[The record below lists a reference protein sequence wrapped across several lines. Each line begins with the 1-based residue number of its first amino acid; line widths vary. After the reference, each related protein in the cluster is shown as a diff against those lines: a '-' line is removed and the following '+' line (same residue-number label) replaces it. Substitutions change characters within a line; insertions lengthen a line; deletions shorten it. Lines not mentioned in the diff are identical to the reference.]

1 MLQTTKKIRQGP
13 AESATLFSEG
23 TTKLGNDGNMWI
35 IVVTDA
41 GVHRWSRINKQTSN
55 SDKPG
60 KTDKPG
66 KSDKPSKPNNK
77 TIKNKTS
84 FYEPVKDISQETLIK
99 MTKKY
104 NVTSSGSKKQLAER
118 LWYVSGS
125 TMSAKDLHKI
135 VHLLSKN
142 DQKKVNNE
150 IKKQIEEPITNY
162 MGMWYPQ
169 PKPLNDMSRAE
180 LLKHIR
186 KFRESYEKITT
197 RNQDLG
203 DERLVK
209 ETDKELRNHLK
220 WYFSDAAR
228 ILSEGWLRDYK
239 PS

>member
-1 MLQTTKKIRQGP
+1 MFQTKKVRQGP
-13 AESATLFSEG
+13 SESATLFSKG
-23 TTKLGNDGNMWI
+23 TTKLGNDGNMWT
-35 IVVTDA
+35 IVVTDS
-41 GVHRWSRINKQTSN
+41 GVHRWSRVKKQT
-55 SDKPG
+55 
-60 KTDKPG
+60 
-66 KSDKPSKPNNK
+66 NK
-77 TIKNKTS
+77 TVKNKTVLS
-84 FYEPVKDISQETLIK
+84 EPLEKENISQETLIK

-104 NVTSSGSKKQLAER
+104 RVTSSGSKKQLAQR

-135 VHLLSKN
+135 VHLLSKD
-142 DQKKVNNE
+142 DQRKVNRE

-169 PKPLNDMSRAE
+169 PKPLTDMSRSE
-180 LLKHIR
+180 LLKHVR
-186 KFRESYEKITT
+186 NFRESYEKITT

-203 DERLVK
+203 DERLLE

-239 PS
+239 P

>member
-1 MLQTTKKIRQGP
+1 MFKTKKVRQGP
-13 AESATLFSEG
+13 TESATLFSEG
-23 TTKLGNDGNMWI
+23 ATKLGNDGNMWT

-41 GVHRWSRINKQTSN
+41 GVHRWSRI
-55 SDKPG
+55 
-60 KTDKPG
+60 
-66 KSDKPSKPNNK
+66 
-77 TIKNKTS
+77 KNKTNKTVKNKTKTTLS
-84 FYEPVKDISQETLIK
+84 EPVENENITQEALIK

-104 NVTSSGSKKQLAER
+104 HVTSSGSKKQLAQR

-135 VHLLSKN
+135 VHLLSKD
-142 DQKKVNNE
+142 DQRKVNGE

-169 PKPLNDMSRAE
+169 PKPLTDMSRSE
-180 LLKHIR
+180 LLKHVR

-203 DERLVK
+203 DERLLE

-239 PS
+239 P

>member
-1 MLQTTKKIRQGP
+1 MFKTKKVRQGP
-13 AESATLFSEG
+13 TESATLFSEG
-23 TTKLGNDGNMWI
+23 ATKRGNDGNMWT

-41 GVHRWSRINKQTSN
+41 GVHRWSRVKKQT
-55 SDKPG
+55 
-60 KTDKPG
+60 
-66 KSDKPSKPNNK
+66 NK
-77 TIKNKTS
+77 TVKNKTKTTLS
-84 FYEPVKDISQETLIK
+84 EPVENENITQEALIK

-104 NVTSSGSKKQLAER
+104 HVTSSGSKKQLAQR

-135 VHLLSKN
+135 VHLLSKD
-142 DQKKVNNE
+142 DQRKVNGE

-169 PKPLNDMSRAE
+169 PKPLTDMSRSE
-180 LLKHIR
+180 LLKHVR

-203 DERLVK
+203 DERLLE

-239 PS
+239 P

>member
-1 MLQTTKKIRQGP
+1 MFQTKKVRQGP
-13 AESATLFSEG
+13 TESATLFSKG
-23 TTKLGNDGNMWI
+23 TTKLGNDGNMWTI
-35 IVVTDA
+35 IVTDS
-41 GVHRWSRINKQTSN
+41 GVHRWSRVKKQT
-55 SDKPG
+55 
-60 KTDKPG
+60 
-66 KSDKPSKPNNK
+66 NK
-77 TIKNKTS
+77 TVKSKTVKNKIALPES
-84 FYEPVKDISQETLIK
+84 VGDISQEALIK

-104 NVTSSGSKKQLAER
+104 HVTSSGSKKQLAQR

-135 VHLLSKN
+135 VHLLSKD
-142 DQKKVNNE
+142 DQRKVNGE

-169 PKPLNDMSRAE
+169 PKPLTDMSRSE
-180 LLKHIR
+180 LLKHVR
-186 KFRESYEKITT
+186 NFRESYEKITT

-203 DERLVK
+203 DERLLD

-239 PS
+239 P

>member
-1 MLQTTKKIRQGP
+1 MLKTKKKIRQGP
-13 AESATLFSEG
+13 TESATLFSEG

-41 GVHRWSRINKQTSN
+41 GVHRWSRINNQTS
-55 SDKPG
+55 KPG
-60 KTDKPG
+60 KPNSKSG
-66 KSDKPSKPNNK
+66 KSGKSGKTNK
-77 TIKNKTS
+77 TIKNKTVLS
-84 FYEPVKDISQETLIK
+84 EPLENENISQEALIK

-104 NVTSSGSKKQLAER
+104 HVTSSGSKKQLAQR

-125 TMSAKDLHKI
+125 TMTAKDLHKI
-135 VHLLSKN
+135 VHLLSKD
-142 DQKKVNNE
+142 DQRKVNGE
-150 IKKQIEEPITNY
+150 IKKQIEDPITNY

-169 PKPLNDMSRAE
+169 PKPLTDMSRSE

>member
-1 MLQTTKKIRQGP
+1 MLQTKKKIRQGP
-13 AESATLFSEG
+13 TESATLFTEG

-35 IVVTDA
+35 IVVTES
-41 GVHRWSRINKQTSN
+41 GVHRWSRINKQS
-55 SDKPG
+55 S
-60 KTDKPG
+60 
-66 KSDKPSKPNNK
+66 KSGKPSKSSKSGKSNK
-77 TIKNKTS
+77 TIKNKTTLS
-84 FYEPVKDISQETLIK
+84 DSVEDNNVSQETLVK

-125 TMSAKDLHKI
+125 TMSTKDLHKI
-135 VHLLSKN
+135 VHLLSKD

-169 PKPLNDMSRAE
+169 PKPLNDMSRSE

-203 DERLVK
+203 DERLIK

-228 ILSEGWLRDYK
+228 IQSDGWLRDYK
-239 PS
+239 P

>member
-1 MLQTTKKIRQGP
+1 MLQTKKKIRQGP
-13 AESATLFSEG
+13 TESATLFSEG

-35 IVVTDA
+35 IVVTES
-41 GVHRWSRINKQTSN
+41 GVHRWSRINKQS
-55 SDKPG
+55 SKS
-60 KTDKPG
+60 G
-66 KSDKPSKPNNK
+66 KSDKPSKSGKTNK
-77 TIKNKTS
+77 TVKNKTVLS
-84 FYEPVKDISQETLIK
+84 EPLENENISQETLIK

-104 NVTSSGSKKQLAER
+104 HVTSSGSKKQLAQR

-135 VHLLSKN
+135 VHLLSKD
-142 DQKKVNNE
+142 DQRKVNGE

-169 PKPLNDMSRAE
+169 PKPLTDMSRSE
-180 LLKHIR
+180 LLKHVR
-186 KFRESYEKITT
+186 NFRESYEKITT

-203 DERLVK
+203 DERLLE

-239 PS
+239 P

>member
-1 MLQTTKKIRQGP
+1 MLQTKKKIRQGP
-13 AESATLFSEG
+13 TESATLFNEG

-41 GVHRWSRINKQTSN
+41 GVHRWSRINK
-55 SDKPG
+55 
-60 KTDKPG
+60 KTN
-66 KSDKPSKPNNK
+66 KSSKPNK

-84 FYEPVKDISQETLIK
+84 FYEPVNDISQEALIK

-135 VHLLSKN
+135 VHLLSKD

>member
-1 MLQTTKKIRQGP
+1 MLQTKKKIRQGP
-13 AESATLFSEG
+13 TESATLFSEG

-35 IVVTDA
+35 IIVTDS
-41 GVHRWSRINKQTSN
+41 GVHRWSRINKQTS
-55 SDKPG
+55 
-60 KTDKPG
+60 
-66 KSDKPSKPNNK
+66 KPSKTNK

-84 FYEPVKDISQETLIK
+84 FYEPVEDISQEALVKI
-99 MTKKY
+99 TKKY

-118 LWYVSGS
+118 LWSISGS

-135 VHLLSKN
+135 VHLLSK
-142 DQKKVNNE
+142 DSQRKVNME
-150 IKKQIEEPITNY
+150 IKKQIQEPITNY

-169 PKPLNDMSRAE
+169 PKPLNDMSRSE

-197 RNQDLG
+197 RNQDLS
-203 DERLVK
+203 DERLLK
-209 ETDKELRNHLK
+209 ETDKELRDHLK

-228 ILSEGWLRDYK
+228 IQSEGWLRDYK

>member
-1 MLQTTKKIRQGP
+1 MFQTKKVRQGP
-13 AESATLFSEG
+13 SESATLFGKG
-23 TTKLGNDGNMWI
+23 TTKLGNDGNMWT
-35 IVVTDA
+35 IVVTDS
-41 GVHRWSRINKQTSN
+41 GVHRWSRV
-55 SDKPG
+55 
-60 KTDKPG
+60 
-66 KSDKPSKPNNK
+66 
-77 TIKNKTS
+77 KNKTNKTVKNKTVKNKTKTTLS
-84 FYEPVKDISQETLIK
+84 EPLENKNISQETLIK

-104 NVTSSGSKKQLAER
+104 HVTSSGSKKQLAQR

-125 TMSAKDLHKI
+125 TMTAKDLHKI
-135 VHLLSKN
+135 VHLLSKD
-142 DQKKVNNE
+142 DQRKVNGE

-169 PKPLNDMSRAE
+169 PKPLTDMSRAE

-203 DERLVK
+203 DERLLE

-239 PS
+239 P

>member
-1 MLQTTKKIRQGP
+1 MLQTKKKIRQGP
-13 AESATLFSEG
+13 TESATLFSEG
-23 TTKLGNDGNMWI
+23 TTKLGNDGNMWT

-41 GVHRWSRINKQTSN
+41 GVHRWSRINKQTNKTS
-55 SDKPG
+55 SPSKSG
-60 KTDKPG
+60 KT
-66 KSDKPSKPNNK
+66 NK
-77 TIKNKTS
+77 TIKNKTVLS
-84 FYEPVKDISQETLIK
+84 EPLENENISQEALIK

-104 NVTSSGSKKQLAER
+104 HVTSSGSKKQLAER

-135 VHLLSKN
+135 VHLLSKD
-142 DQKKVNNE
+142 DQRKVNGE

-169 PKPLNDMSRAE
+169 PKPLTDMSRSE
-180 LLKHIR
+180 LLKHVR

-203 DERLVK
+203 DERLLE

-239 PS
+239 P

>member
-1 MLQTTKKIRQGP
+1 MLQTKKKIRQGP
-13 AESATLFSEG
+13 TESATLFSEG

-35 IVVTDA
+35 IVVTDS
-41 GVHRWSRINKQTSN
+41 GVHRWSRINKQTS
-55 SDKPG
+55 
-60 KTDKPG
+60 
-66 KSDKPSKPNNK
+66 KPSKTNK

-84 FYEPVKDISQETLIK
+84 FYEPVEDISQEALVKI
-99 MTKKY
+99 TKKY

-118 LWYVSGS
+118 LWSISGS

-135 VHLLSKN
+135 VHLLSK
-142 DQKKVNNE
+142 DSQRKVNME
-150 IKKQIEEPITNY
+150 IKKQIQEPITNY

-169 PKPLNDMSRAE
+169 PKPLNDMSRSE

-197 RNQDLG
+197 RNQDLS
-203 DERLVK
+203 DERLLK
-209 ETDKELRNHLK
+209 ETDKELRDHLK

-228 ILSEGWLRDYK
+228 IQSEGWLRDYK

>member
-1 MLQTTKKIRQGP
+1 MFKTKKVRQGP
-13 AESATLFSEG
+13 TESATLFSEG
-23 TTKLGNDGNMWI
+23 ATKRGNDGNMWT
-35 IVVTDA
+35 IVVTDS
-41 GVHRWSRINKQTSN
+41 GVHRWSRVKKQT
-55 SDKPG
+55 
-60 KTDKPG
+60 
-66 KSDKPSKPNNK
+66 NK
-77 TIKNKTS
+77 TVKNKTKTTLS
-84 FYEPVKDISQETLIK
+84 EPVENENITQEALIK

-104 NVTSSGSKKQLAER
+104 HVTSSGSKKQLAQR

-125 TMSAKDLHKI
+125 TMSVKDLHKI
-135 VHLLSKN
+135 VHLLSKD
-142 DQKKVNNE
+142 DQRKVNGE

-169 PKPLNDMSRAE
+169 PKPLTDMSRSE
-180 LLKHIR
+180 LLKHVR

-203 DERLVK
+203 DERLLE

-239 PS
+239 P

>member
-1 MLQTTKKIRQGP
+1 MFQTKKVRQGP
-13 AESATLFSEG
+13 SESATLFSKG
-23 TTKLGNDGNMWI
+23 TTKLGNDGNMWT
-35 IVVTDA
+35 IVVTDS
-41 GVHRWSRINKQTSN
+41 GVHRWSRVKKQT
-55 SDKPG
+55 
-60 KTDKPG
+60 
-66 KSDKPSKPNNK
+66 NK
-77 TIKNKTS
+77 TVKNKTVLS
-84 FYEPVKDISQETLIK
+84 EPLEKENISQETLIK

-104 NVTSSGSKKQLAER
+104 RVTSSGSKKQLAQR

-135 VHLLSKN
+135 VHLLSKD
-142 DQKKVNNE
+142 DQRKVNRE

-180 LLKHIR
+180 LLKHVR
-186 KFRESYEKITT
+186 NFRESYEKITT

-203 DERLVK
+203 DERLLE

-239 PS
+239 P

>member
-1 MLQTTKKIRQGP
+1 MLQTKKKIRQGP
-13 AESATLFSEG
+13 TESATLFSEG

-35 IVVTDA
+35 IVVTES
-41 GVHRWSRINKQTSN
+41 GVHRWSRINKQSN
-55 SDKPG
+55 KSGKSG
-60 KTDKPG
+60 KT
-66 KSDKPSKPNNK
+66 NK
-77 TIKNKTS
+77 TNKTVKNKTS
-84 FYEPVKDISQETLIK
+84 FYEPVEDISQETLVK

-118 LWYVSGS
+118 LWSVSGS

-135 VHLLSKN
+135 VHLLSKD
-142 DQKKVNNE
+142 DQRKVNGE

-169 PKPLNDMSRAE
+169 PKPLNDMSRSE

-197 RNQDLG
+197 RNQDLS
-203 DERLVK
+203 DDRLIK
-209 ETDKELRNHLK
+209 ETDKELRDHLK

-228 ILSEGWLRDYK
+228 IQSEGWLREYK
-239 PS
+239 P

>member
-1 MLQTTKKIRQGP
+1 MFQTKKVRQGP

-35 IVVTDA
+35 IVVTNS
-41 GVHRWSRINKQTSN
+41 GVHRWSRRV
-55 SDKPG
+55 
-60 KTDKPG
+60 
-66 KSDKPSKPNNK
+66 
-77 TIKNKTS
+77 KNKT
-84 FYEPVKDISQETLIK
+84 VKNKTLKNKTALPESVENISQEALIK
-99 MTKKY
+99 LTKKY
-104 NVTSSGSKKQLAER
+104 HVTSSGSKKQLAER

-125 TMSAKDLHKI
+125 TMTAKDLHKI
-135 VHLLSKN
+135 VHLLSKD
-142 DQKKVNNE
+142 DQRKVNGE

-169 PKPLNDMSRAE
+169 PKPLTDMSRSE
-180 LLKHIR
+180 LLKHVR
-186 KFRESYEKITT
+186 NFRESYEKITT

-203 DERLVK
+203 DERLLE

-239 PS
+239 P

>member
-1 MLQTTKKIRQGP
+1 MFQTKKVRQGP
-13 AESATLFSEG
+13 SESATLFGKG
-23 TTKLGNDGNMWI
+23 TTKLGNDGNMWT
-35 IVVTDA
+35 IVVTDS
-41 GVHRWSRINKQTSN
+41 GVHRWSRV
-55 SDKPG
+55 
-60 KTDKPG
+60 
-66 KSDKPSKPNNK
+66 
-77 TIKNKTS
+77 KNKTNKTVKNKTVKNKTKTTLS
-84 FYEPVKDISQETLIK
+84 EPLENKNISQETLIK

-104 NVTSSGSKKQLAER
+104 HVTSSGSKKQLAQR

-125 TMSAKDLHKI
+125 TMTAKDLHKI

-142 DQKKVNNE
+142 DQRKVNGE

-169 PKPLNDMSRAE
+169 PKPLTDMSRSE
-180 LLKHIR
+180 LLKHVR
-186 KFRESYEKITT
+186 NFRESYEKITT

-203 DERLVK
+203 DERLLE

-239 PS
+239 P